1 MVLVAQTMSKPPNW
15 THAPIAITITTTS
28 TRTNHGGAMRKC
40 HRCGAEWDGI
50 KRVPGVK
57 EFCTSCS
64 GYLHC
69 CLNCRHHNPAY
80 HNQCAIPNTV
90 WVGDKA
96 GANFCDEFEF
106 RDMET
111 DSIDAK
117 AAPSARNPLDA
128 LFGDAPRASDTEK
141 LDQFKKLFGD

>member
-1 MVLVAQTMSKPPNW
+1 
-15 THAPIAITITTTS
+15 
-28 TRTNHGGAMRKC
+28 MRKC
-40 HRCGAEWDGI
+40 HRCGAEWDSV

-57 EFCTSCS
+57 EFCAKCT

-80 HNQCAIPNTV
+80 HNQCAIPNTD

-106 RDMET
+106 
-111 DSIDAK
+111 
-117 AAPSARNPLDA
+117 LDA
-128 LFGDAPRASDTEK
+128 ATQSQKKDGAQSVHTALDGLFGDAPAPSESEK
-141 LDQFKKLFGD
+141 LDQFKRLFDD

>member
-1 MVLVAQTMSKPPNW
+1 
-15 THAPIAITITTTS
+15 
-28 TRTNHGGAMRKC
+28 MRKC

-69 CLNCRHHNPAY
+69 CLNCRHRNPAY

-96 GANFCDEFEF
+96 GTNFCDEFEF
-106 RDMET
+106 QDAAAE
-111 DSIDAK
+111 SKDAK
-117 AAPSARNPLDA
+117 ASDSARTALDG
-128 LFGDAPRASDTEK
+128 LFGDTAIPSETEK